1 MNCLISFI
9 FSERTPPPQRQT
21 GGLHLHPVS
30 GRPLSTDYVNRP
42 TASSPMSPDIND
54 DIYKYESE
62 RLKTFE
68 RWPLSY
74 IRPADLANAGFVYT
88 GRGDCV
94 RCVYC
99 Q

>member
-1 MNCLISFI
+1 MF
-9 FSERTPPPQRQT
+9 
-21 GGLHLHPVS
+21 
-30 GRPLSTDYVNRP
+30 
-42 TASSPMSPDIND
+42 PDIND

-68 RWPLSY
+68 AWTVSF

-94 RCVYC
+94 RCVFC
-99 Q
+99 R